1 MFKNQI
7 CTDDNTDEK
16 NNKYEEVMGSIWLK
30 THNDNNNNNDS
41 SDIFLRIKINFK
53 MIMIKLT

>member
-30 THNDNNNNNDS
+30 THNDNNNNDS